1 MAVAHMMLRDG
12 LEWEQYKVMDR
23 LTKAMQINV
32 KNEKNYCDVGINV
45 SNIRIKSDGL
55 KSN

>member
-1 MAVAHMMLRDG
+1 MAHMMLRDG